1 MDKEDKAFISHNL
14 TTLIDSTLFNPCLEA
29 KLVEKMVFKEDMLE
43 RIKNSSP
50 GEIGQ
55 KRNLY
60 KDVQTRGPLAYQ
72 NLVSALAESDNL
84 QAARILDPN
93 HRYHQHQEPVLEEN
107 RNNTS
112 RMWNSPNY
120 GENIAPNRTN
130 TNANMIPLEVRVRK
144 SNPGV
149 GAALNAIKSYKMNS
163 TPRGHALII
172 NNEDYIND
180 VLPKRTGSLVD
191 TNNLD
196 LLFLQL
202 GFKVTLRSNLM
213 YSEMYREVQGFAELE
228 DHQDADMAVVVIMS
242 HGRHGLVAACDGRE
256 IETEWILRQFN
267 NQGCPGL
274 RGKPK
279 FFIFQACRG
288 DDMDFG
294 APGSSSLPTIDFDKY
309 EGPRDNTDARS
320 VNPVLAP
327 VYKDVS
333 WEDMIV
339 AYSTLPGYVANRD
352 KYRGTWFTESLCK
365 VFMDHAADMEIREL
379 LDKVGE
385 TLKNFESEFGTK
397 QSFAYEVRHFY
408 KKLYFNP

>member
-1 MDKEDKAFISHNL
+1 
-14 TTLIDSTLFNPCLEA
+14 
-29 KLVEKMVFKEDMLE
+29 
-43 RIKNSSP
+43 
-50 GEIGQ
+50 
-55 KRNLY
+55 
-60 KDVQTRGPLAYQ
+60 
-72 NLVSALAESDNL
+72 
-84 QAARILDPN
+84 
-93 HRYHQHQEPVLEEN
+93 
-107 RNNTS
+107 
-112 RMWNSPNY
+112 
-120 GENIAPNRTN
+120 
-130 TNANMIPLEVRVRK
+130 
-144 SNPGV
+144 
-149 GAALNAIKSYKMNS
+149 
-163 TPRGHALII
+163 
-172 NNEDYIND
+172 
-180 VLPKRTGSLVD
+180 
-191 TNNLD
+191 
-196 LLFLQL
+196 
-202 GFKVTLRSNLM
+202 M
-213 YSEMYREVQGFAELE
+213 YSDMYREVQGFAELE
-228 DHQDADMAVVVIMS
+228 GHQEADMAVVVIMS

-256 IETEWILRQFN
+256 IETEWILCQFN

-294 APGSSSLPTIDFDKY
+294 APGASLLPTIDFDKY

-320 VNPVLAP
+320 VNPVLSPP

-352 KYRGTWFTESLCK
+352 KYRGTWFTESLCR
-365 VFMDHAADMEIREL
+365 VFMDHAAEMEIREL